1 MKKISTGRQMLTQ
14 LALAGVGLFVAV
26 PLLNLLGIAFDDSLQ
41 GPPLEFHLLPRQ
53 PGLAG
58 FATAWESPAQGLPF
72 LVFLKNSLFIA
83 GGAAAV
89 AVLLG
94 ISLAFAFARLRFAG
108 KQAGMFALLAG
119 SLLPPIALIVPQYV
133 LLTQLGIRGSQLGLM
148 AVYTAIAMP
157 FCVWNMRAAFLA
169 VPGEVEEA
177 AKVDGADDFNTLWR
191 ITLPLALPSIGV
203 AALIAFLAGYSEY
216 TLAWLLIDR
225 GENVTL
231 AMALSNAL
239 GQYTVSWNILSALAV
254 MMTVPVVLIFL
265 VLQKFLLGSYLF
277 HAGSIKDWHCH

>member
-1 MKKISTGRQMLTQ
+1 MKKISTGRQILSQ
-14 LALAGVGLFVAV
+14 LALAGVGLFVAA

-53 PGLAG
+53 FGLAG
-58 FATAWESPAQGLPF
+58 FTTAWESPAQGLPF
-72 LVFLKNSLFIA
+72 VVFLKNSLFIA
-83 GGAAAV
+83 GGAAVLAV
-89 AVLLG
+89 ILG
-94 ISLAFAFARLRFAG
+94 ISLAYAFARMRFAG
-108 KQAGMFALLAG
+108 KRVGLFALLVG

-133 LLTQLGIRGSQLGLM
+133 LLTRLGVRGSQLGLM

-169 VPGEVEEA
+169 VPSEVEEA
-177 AKVDGADDFNTLWR
+177 AMVDGADAKNTLWR

-203 AALIAFLAGYSEY
+203 AALIAFLVGYSEY
-216 TLAWLLIDR
+216 TLAWLLIDK

-254 MMTVPVVLIFL
+254 MMTAPVVVIFL
-265 VLQKFLLGSYLF
+265 VLQKFLLDSYLF
-277 HAGSIKDWHCH
+277 HTGLRQE